1 MQTCF
6 AWPFSSSSSS
16 MRQSA
21 QPLIVIAPAA
31 LETAATLPCLC
42 AHPHPILRTPAPCTP
57 PRRSMVLTDDLDNN
71 GRMDLL
77 VSTMNGNVYAFETSS
92 PYHPLKAWPQQVG
105 APARRLW
112 GGVGGGMGGVALGH
126 ATPWRAAPDFPT
138 RPSTPRA

>member
-1 MQTCF
+1 MALQLFVLLHQTPNPSLSF
-6 AWPFSSSSSS
+6 
-16 MRQSA
+16 
-21 QPLIVIAPAA
+21 APAA
-31 LETAATLPCLC
+31 LETAATVSRLPCLC
-42 AHPHPILRTPAPCTP
+42 AHPHPIPRTPAPCTP
-57 PRRSMVLTDDLDNN
+57 PRSMVLTDDLDNN

-138 RPSTPRA
+138 RSSTPRA